1 MEIKY
6 ILVFSLSI
14 VLTFLMM
21 KVAKKFN
28 IVDKPDKILKQH
40 EKATPYLGGVAI
52 LLSFSLFVD
61 HGFYFLLFSSIITL
75 LGVIDDI
82 KGISALFRFISEFI
96 ISFFTAYYILD
107 YSNIILTLFLAFVGV
122 SMINSFNM
130 IDGMDGLSSGLAM
143 ISLMIFYY
151 FLGFQSIIII
161 ILAILGFYFY
171 NYPPAKIFL
180 GDGGS
185 YLIGFILYYYILLMT
200 NNFGYGGFFVSL
212 VILGFFLTDLVWAFI
227 RRILNSGKVF
237 EGDKDHIYDKARVFF
252 KNDKRILTLMYL
264 INIVFGLFS
273 VITWNFKY
281 FGVIIS
287 LVTFFLIGYL
297 LKLYRKT

>member
-1 MEIKY
+1 
-6 ILVFSLSI
+6 
-14 VLTFLMM
+14 
-21 KVAKKFN
+21 
-28 IVDKPDKILKQH
+28 
-40 EKATPYLGGVAI
+40 
-52 LLSFSLFVD
+52 
-61 HGFYFLLFSSIITL
+61 
-75 LGVIDDI
+75 
-82 KGISALFRFISEFI
+82 
-96 ISFFTAYYILD
+96 
-107 YSNIILTLFLAFVGV
+107 
-122 SMINSFNM
+122 M

-151 FLGFQSIIII
+151 FLGYQSITII
-161 ILAILGFYFY
+161 ILSILGFYFY

-185 YLIGFILYYYILLMT
+185 YLIGFILYYYVLQMT

-237 EGDKDHIYDKARVFF
+237 DGDKDHIYDKARNFF
-252 KNDKRILTLMYL
+252 KKDRNVLTLMYL

-287 LVTFFLIGYL
+287 LVAFILIGYL
-297 LKLYRKT
+297 FKLYRKT